1 MQRASPTV
9 SIIVNG
15 SPVPLNKAPV
25 VTPTV
30 TTTSLVASVVTP
42 VVTQTTVVTPEH
54 HVQQQ
59 QQQQTTPGVPHVVRV
74 SVGIPSAPEPDER
87 SSSGASSGTGSDD
100 EAPYDSDSGAEMKFH
115 MRELEDT
122 RDDEDGGSGKTCLQ
136 GPVLDAELAIL
147 SRQGTVRGVRNLVRA
162 SIKCIADCQEGK
174 VSLLLLGIAGTAA
187 RLLS

>member
-15 SPVPLNKAPV
+15 SPVPLNEAPV
-25 VTPTV
+25 VNPSV
-30 TTTSLVASVVTP
+30 TSLVTP
-42 VVTQTTVVTPEH
+42 VVTPEH
-54 HVQQQ
+54 REQQPQ
-59 QQQQTTPGVPHVVRV
+59 TTTPGVPHVVRV

-115 MRELEDT
+115 LRELEDT
-122 RDDEDGGSGKTCLQ
+122 KDDEDGSSGKTSLE

-174 VSLLLLGIAGTAA
+174 VSLC
-187 RLLS
+187 R

>member
-15 SPVPLNKAPV
+15 SPVPLNEAPV
-25 VTPTV
+25 VNPSV
-30 TTTSLVASVVTP
+30 TSLVTP
-42 VVTQTTVVTPEH
+42 VVTPEH
-54 HVQQQ
+54 REQQPQ
-59 QQQQTTPGVPHVVRV
+59 TTTPGVPHVVRV

-115 MRELEDT
+115 LRELEDT
-122 RDDEDGGSGKTCLQ
+122 RDDEDGSSGKTSLE

-147 SRQGTVRGVRNLVRA
+147 SRQGTPGGPRSAHHVINRSTAWSVVWIHLYGIVRGLCWDLYEVRTIKLRA
-162 SIKCIADCQEGK
+162 DS
-174 VSLLLLGIAGTAA
+174 
-187 RLLS
+187 